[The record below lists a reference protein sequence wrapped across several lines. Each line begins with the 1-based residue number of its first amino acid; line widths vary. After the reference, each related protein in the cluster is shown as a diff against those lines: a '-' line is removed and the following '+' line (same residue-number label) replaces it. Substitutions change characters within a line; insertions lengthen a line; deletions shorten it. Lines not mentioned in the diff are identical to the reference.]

1 MKILGLVGMS
11 ISPIV
16 YKAIFNKRKN
26 KNANDIL
33 LLTGEIMVEDIFQ
46 Q

>member
-1 MKILGLVGMS
+1 MEILGLVGMS

-26 KNANDIL
+26 KNTNDIL
-33 LLTGEIMVEDIFQ
+33 LLTEEIIIEDTFEQ
-46 Q
+46 